1 MATTTL
7 ESSKEFMVPDS
18 YHGKFTMAHCACCDY
33 QTQCKQVAVCKN
45 CFTHKL
51 KMCRPERRYSYFD
64 TRERK
69 CKSTTRDG
77 WTRFYNAEY
86 YVHDFRKPA
95 KYTIFICVCS
105 LCGTSDWSEY
115 TIPVCQSCTDSFET
129 VNSYSTDALNKQ
141 PDANELPYRASTL
154 TSRFPANSL
163 NHANAM
169 HPGPILDV
177 VPIIASFLLFATEG
191 DIGTALCTLL
201 NLMEAFQELIT
212 PQVIIGYIR
221 DNAPALYSAWHDLL
235 LCMKYDANLPNQV
248 IPSSFGYVCCVKH
261 DELIAT
267 SEYDCDYKGT
277 CECRLKHKYH
287 LGCNMYQPS
296 RALDGTWHVEN
307 GYSDTIRTL
316 ANNMISEHTNR
327 HVTAAV
333 QTCIY
338 MNNANTVDFC
348 IDEHLAMQTT
358 KRDLRTSRTH
368 PNDLARPN
376 KADRKARLRA
386 SRHIP
391 GKTKRPNY
399 NLGNY
404 SLVN

>member
-1 MATTTL
+1 
-7 ESSKEFMVPDS
+7 
-18 YHGKFTMAHCACCDY
+18 
-33 QTQCKQVAVCKN
+33 
-45 CFTHKL
+45 
-51 KMCRPERRYSYFD
+51 
-64 TRERK
+64 
-69 CKSTTRDG
+69 
-77 WTRFYNAEY
+77 
-86 YVHDFRKPA
+86 
-95 KYTIFICVCS
+95 
-105 LCGTSDWSEY
+105 
-115 TIPVCQSCTDSFET
+115 VCQSCTDSFET